1 MNTKNHVIFDF
12 NGVIVDDEG
21 LHFRSTLEVLKLIS
35 GLDITH
41 KEYYDFFAGRSNY
54 LGFSSYL
61 EFKNKKEDI
70 DNLIVKKNEIYME
83 LISHEIPVVAP
94 TIHFIK
100 NNYSKYIFSIVTG
113 AQRKEVEF
121 ILNKLNLSQMFERVL
136 CSDDVTESKPSP
148 QGYLK
153 AISLSKIPVENS
165 VIIEDSI
172 SGVTAAKR
180 ANARCIA
187 LTTTYQREEIGHAD
201 LIVDELSLENIEK
214 FFN

>member
-21 LHFRSTLEVLKLIS
+21 LHFQSTQEVLKLIS
-35 GLDITH
+35 NLDITH
-41 KEYYDFFAGRSNY
+41 KEYYDFFAGRANY

-70 DNLIVKKNEIYME
+70 GHLIVKKNEIYME
-83 LISHEIPVVAP
+83 LISNEIPVVAP
-94 TIHFIK
+94 TILFIK
-100 NNYSKYIFSIVTG
+100 NNYSKYYFSIVTG

-187 LTTTYQREEIGHAD
+187 LTTTYKREEIGHAD

>member
-1 MNTKNHVIFDF
+1 MNIKNHIIFDF
-12 NGVIVDDEG
+12 NGVIVNDEN
-21 LHFRSTLEVLKLIS
+21 LHFQSTQKVLELIS
-35 GLDITH
+35 DLDITH
-41 KEYYDFFAGRSNY
+41 EEYYNFFAGRANY

-61 EFKNKKEDI
+61 EFKNKKDDI
-70 DNLIVKKNEIYME
+70 NNLIIQKNKIYMK
-83 LISHEIPVVAP
+83 LISNEIPVIDP
-94 TIHFIK
+94 TIFFIK
-100 NNYSKYIFSIVTG
+100 ENYFKYYFSIVTG

-121 ILNKLNLSQMFERVL
+121 ILNKLNLSQMFEKVL

-153 AISLSKIPVENS
+153 AISLSRIPVENS
-165 VIIEDSI
+165 VVIEDSI

-187 LTTTYQREEIGHAD
+187 LTTTYKREEIAHAD
-201 LIVDELSLENIEK
+201 LIVDELHLEDVEK